1 MRCGFPQLMQKMQR
15 AIFILSRAQ
24 NYQILYLL
32 LHLLL
37 RALCISSLT
46 HVCKLMQLFIPRVVA
61 DCTQDVTLLSARC
74 PTKGFGKKFS

>member
-24 NYQILYLL
+24 NYQIYLL

-37 RALCISSLT
+37 RALCSSLT
-46 HVCKLMQLFIPRVVA
+46 HVCKLMQLFISRVVA
-61 DCTQDVTLLSARC
+61 DCTQDVTLLSAMPNKR
-74 PTKGFGKKFS
+74 FWKKVQ